1 MEFLIIGI
9 VVAANIVFI
18 KMKFDKGRLEDA
30 IFDSI
35 LLAIVTLLFSG
46 SYAGLVVATIASLL
60 ISIFLLASP
69 PKFFSGQDG
78 LFAKFKE
85 RATPKRRFRKEDL

>member
-1 MEFLIIGI
+1 MEFLVIGV

-18 KMKFDKGRLEDA
+18 KMKFDKGRFEDA

-60 ISIFLLASP
+60 ISIFLFASP
-69 PKFFSGQDG
+69 PKFFSGENG

-85 RATPKRRFRKEDL
+85 RAQPRRRFRKEDL